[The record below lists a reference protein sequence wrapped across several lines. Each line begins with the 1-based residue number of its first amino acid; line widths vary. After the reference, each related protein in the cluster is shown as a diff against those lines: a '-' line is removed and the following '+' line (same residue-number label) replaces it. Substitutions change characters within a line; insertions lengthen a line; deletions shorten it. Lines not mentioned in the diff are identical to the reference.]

1 MLQRLVVEPG
11 PPPDVAPG
19 DAGDVIRPSLRT
31 RDRAPRRAR
40 RGAARLKT
48 GQVSTAPAPV
58 AVIGGSGL
66 YSLFDEAASESRT
79 IPTPYGAV
87 DVTTGTLGTRSAIF
101 LPRHG
106 TGHSVAPHRIPYR
119 ANIWALASLG
129 ARAII
134 STAAVGAVD
143 PAYPVGTLA
152 LPDQYLDR
160 TRGRDDTFFDEDD
173 VQHLPSAD
181 PFCPELREI
190 AKPTTDKDEATVA
203 VIPGPRFST
212 RAESV
217 ALRQAGAHLV
227 NMTLYPEVP
236 LAAELNIGTVT
247 LAFVTDNDATP
258 SDEPVTAERVFARL
272 KAAQPRIVAAIEA
285 IAAGIPD
292 DYRARELIDP
302 AAVARV
308 LAWPTR

>member
-1 MLQRLVVEPG
+1 VTTP
-11 PPPDVAPG
+11 
-19 DAGDVIRPSLRT
+19 RT
-31 RDRAPRRAR
+31 
-40 RGAARLKT
+40 
-48 GQVSTAPAPV
+48 SV

-66 YSLFDEAASESRT
+66 YSLFGPAESKT
-79 IPTPYGAV
+79 FAIATPYGAV
-87 DVTTGTLGTRSAIF
+87 EITSGTLGTRPAIF

-134 STAAVGAVD
+134 STAAVGAID

-173 VQHLPSAD
+173 VQHLPSAE

-190 AKPTTDKDEATVA
+190 AKPKVDRHEATVA

-258 SDEPVTAERVFARL
+258 SAEPLTAELVFARL
-272 KAAQPRIVAAIEA
+272 RIATRSGGFPRAKQRRGLMVVWSRRLHRWDVLRPQLHPGRDQELP
-285 IAAGIPD
+285 AGSGP
-292 DYRARELIDP
+292 RLVPRP
-302 AAVARV
+302 
-308 LAWPTR
+308 

>member
-1 MLQRLVVEPG
+1 
-11 PPPDVAPG
+11 
-19 DAGDVIRPSLRT
+19 
-31 RDRAPRRAR
+31 
-40 RGAARLKT
+40 
-48 GQVSTAPAPV
+48 VSAVSVGV

-66 YSLFDEAASESRT
+66 YDLFAQAESDVRT
-79 IPTPYGAV
+79 VATPYGPV
-87 DVTTGTLGTRSAIF
+87 EVTTGTLGDRPAIF

-119 ANIWALASLG
+119 ANVWALASLG
-129 ARAII
+129 ARAVI

-190 AKPTTDKDEATVA
+190 AKPTADKHEATVA

-272 KAAQPRIVAAIEA
+272 KAAQPRIIAAIEA

-308 LAWPTR
+308 LARPTR

>member
-1 MLQRLVVEPG
+1 VVP
-11 PPPDVAPG
+11 
-19 DAGDVIRPSLRT
+19 LR
-31 RDRAPRRAR
+31 
-40 RGAARLKT
+40 
-48 GQVSTAPAPV
+48 VSRPAPV

-66 YSLFDEAASESRT
+66 YSLFDPAASESRT
-79 IPTPYGAV
+79 IPTPYGSVA
-87 DVTTGTLGTRSAIF
+87 VTTGKLGGRDAIF
-101 LPRHG
+101 LARHG
-106 TGHSVAPHRIPYR
+106 TGHSVAPHLIPYR

-129 ARAII
+129 TRAII

-143 PAYPVGTLA
+143 PRYPVGTLA

-160 TRGRDDTFFDEDD
+160 TRARDDTFFDEDS

-190 AKPTTDKDEATVA
+190 ARATADVDQHEATVA

-236 LAAELNIGTVT
+236 LAAELTIGTVT
-247 LAFVTDNDATP
+247 LASVTDNDAAP
-258 SDEPVTAERVFARL
+258 SEEPLTAEVVFARL

-285 IAAGIPD
+285 IAAGIPG
-292 DYRARELIDP
+292 DYRARDLIDP
-302 AAVARV
+302 AAVVAV
-308 LAWPTR
+308 LQRPTR

>member
-1 MLQRLVVEPG
+1 M
-11 PPPDVAPG
+11 
-19 DAGDVIRPSLRT
+19 
-31 RDRAPRRAR
+31 
-40 RGAARLKT
+40 
-48 GQVSTAPAPV
+48 STASAPV

-66 YSLFDEAASESRT
+66 YSLFAPAASENRT
-79 IPTPYGAV
+79 IASPYGSVEA
-87 DVTTGTLGTRSAIF
+87 TFGTLAGRLAVF

-143 PAYPVGTLA
+143 PAYLVGTLA

-160 TRGRDDTFFDEDD
+160 TRGRDDTFFDDDD

-190 AKPTTDKDEATVA
+190 AKPTADQHEATVA

-272 KAAQPRIVAAIEA
+272 KAAQPRIIAAIEA

-302 AAVARV
+302 AAVTRV
-308 LAWPTR
+308 LARPTR

>member
-1 MLQRLVVEPG
+1 VT
-11 PPPDVAPG
+11 
-19 DAGDVIRPSLRT
+19 S
-31 RDRAPRRAR
+31 
-40 RGAARLKT
+40 
-48 GQVSTAPAPV
+48 APAPV

-66 YSLFDEAASESRT
+66 YSLFSPVTSENRT
-79 IPTPYGAV
+79 VPTPYGIV
-87 DVTTGTLGTRSAIF
+87 EVTEGVLADRPSVF

-106 TGHSVAPHRIPYR
+106 TGHSAAPHRIPYR

-160 TRGRDDTFFDEDD
+160 TRGRDDTFFDEGD

-181 PFCPELREI
+181 PFCPELRDI
-190 AKPTTDKDEATVA
+190 AKSTADKHEATVA

-272 KAAQPRIVAAIEA
+272 KAAQPRIIAAIEA
-285 IAAGIPD
+285 IAAGIPA

-308 LAWPTR
+308 LARPTR

>member
-1 MLQRLVVEPG
+1 M
-11 PPPDVAPG
+11 
-19 DAGDVIRPSLRT
+19 
-31 RDRAPRRAR
+31 
-40 RGAARLKT
+40 
-48 GQVSTAPAPV
+48 STASAPV

-66 YSLFDEAASESRT
+66 YSLFDPAHSETRT
-79 IPTPYGAV
+79 VSTPYGAV
-87 DVTTGTLGTRSAIF
+87 TVTAGELGGQRAVF

-119 ANIWALASLG
+119 ANVWALASLG
-129 ARAII
+129 VRAII

-160 TRGRDDTFFDEDD
+160 TRGRDDTFFDDD
-173 VQHLPSAD
+173 SVQHLPSAD

-190 AKPTTDKDEATVA
+190 AIGTARADATEGTVA
-203 VIPGPRFST
+203 VISGPRFST

-236 LAAELNIGTVT
+236 LAAELTIGTVT
-247 LAFVTDNDATP
+247 LAFVTDNDAAPADETGT
-258 SDEPVTAERVFARL
+258 DEPVTAEVVFARL
-272 KAAQPRIVAAIEA
+272 RDAQPRIVAAIEK
-285 IAAGIPD
+285 IAAGIPA
-292 DYRARELIDP
+292 DYRARDLIDP
-302 AAVARV
+302 AAVATV
-308 LAWPTR
+308 LARPTR

>member
-1 MLQRLVVEPG
+1 MAL
-11 PPPDVAPG
+11 
-19 DAGDVIRPSLRT
+19 
-31 RDRAPRRAR
+31 
-40 RGAARLKT
+40 AAWLKT
-48 GQVSTAPAPV
+48 GQVSTTSVPV
-58 AVIGGSGL
+58 AVVGGSGL
-66 YSLFDEAASESRT
+66 YSLFAPAESQTRT
-79 IPTPYGAV
+79 LATPYGHV
-87 DVTTGTLGTRSAIF
+87 DITTGTLGGRPVIF

-160 TRGRDDTFFDEDD
+160 TRGRDDTFFDDDD

-181 PFCPELREI
+181 PFCPELRET
-190 AKPTTDKDEATVA
+190 AKPTTDKHDATVA

-272 KAAQPRIVAAIEA
+272 KAAQPRIIAAIES
-285 IAAGIPD
+285 IAAGIPA

-308 LAWPTR
+308 LARPTR

>member
-1 MLQRLVVEPG
+1 VTTAS
-11 PPPDVAPG
+11 AP
-19 DAGDVIRPSLRT
+19 I
-31 RDRAPRRAR
+31 
-40 RGAARLKT
+40 
-48 GQVSTAPAPV
+48 

-66 YSLFDEAASESRT
+66 YSLIPPAESQTRPV
-79 IPTPYGAV
+79 PTPNGPV
-87 DVTTGTLGTRSAIF
+87 EVMTGTLGTRPAIF

-106 TGHSVAPHRIPYR
+106 AGHSVAPHRIPYR
-119 ANIWALASLG
+119 ANIWAVASLG

-160 TRGRDDTFFDEDD
+160 TRGRDDTFFDEGD

-190 AKPTTDKDEATVA
+190 AKPKTDKHEATVA

-272 KAAQPRIVAAIEA
+272 KAAQPRIIAAIEA

-308 LAWPTR
+308 LARPTR

>member
-1 MLQRLVVEPG
+1 MTVG
-11 PPPDVAPG
+11 H
-19 DAGDVIRPSLRT
+19 
-31 RDRAPRRAR
+31 
-40 RGAARLKT
+40 
-48 GQVSTAPAPV
+48 APV

-66 YSLFDEAASESRT
+66 YSLFPPGASQHRIIS
-79 IPTPYGAV
+79 TPHGPV
-87 DVTTGTLGTRSAIF
+87 EVTTGTLGTRPAIF

-160 TRGRDDTFFDEDD
+160 TRGRDDTFFDDDD

-190 AKPTTDKDEATVA
+190 AKPTTDRHEATVA

-236 LAAELNIGTVT
+236 LAAALNIGTVT
-247 LAFVTDNDATP
+247 LAVVTDDLP
-258 SDEPVTAERVFARL
+258 G
-272 KAAQPRIVAAIEA
+272 AQTQ
-285 IAAGIPD
+285 
-292 DYRARELIDP
+292 RARRQGS
-302 AAVARV
+302 A
-308 LAWPTR
+308 TRR

>member
-1 MLQRLVVEPG
+1 
-11 PPPDVAPG
+11 
-19 DAGDVIRPSLRT
+19 
-31 RDRAPRRAR
+31 
-40 RGAARLKT
+40 LKT
-48 GQVSTAPAPV
+48 GQVSTTSAPV

-66 YSLFDEAASESRT
+66 YSLFNAAASESRT
-79 IPTPYGAV
+79 IPTPYGPV
-87 DVTTGTLGTRSAIF
+87 EVTTGTLGDRPAIF

-134 STAAVGAVD
+134 STAAAGAVG

-160 TRGRDDTFFDEDD
+160 TRGRDDTFFDGDD

-190 AKPTTDKDEATVA
+190 AKPTADQHEAT
-203 VIPGPRFST
+203 
-212 RAESV
+212 ESL

-247 LAFVTDNDATP
+247 LAFVTDNDASP

-308 LAWPTR
+308 LARPRR

>member
-1 MLQRLVVEPG
+1 M
-11 PPPDVAPG
+11 
-19 DAGDVIRPSLRT
+19 
-31 RDRAPRRAR
+31 
-40 RGAARLKT
+40 
-48 GQVSTAPAPV
+48 STAPAPV

-66 YSLFDEAASESRT
+66 YSLFAPGAAET
-79 IPTPYGAV
+79 HDIATPYGAV
-87 DVTTGTLGTRSAIF
+87 TVTSGEIGGTPAVF

-106 TGHSVAPHRIPYR
+106 TGHSVAPHLIPYR

-129 ARAII
+129 VRAII

-160 TRGRDDTFFDEDD
+160 TRGRDDTFFDEGS
-173 VQHLPSAD
+173 VQHLPSVE
-181 PFCPELREI
+181 PFCPELRGI
-190 AKPTTDKDEATVA
+190 AAGVADAGSATVA

-247 LAFVTDNDATP
+247 LAFVTDNDAAP
-258 SDEPVTAERVFARL
+258 SDEPLTAEIVFARL
-272 KAAQPRIVAAIEA
+272 RDAQPRLVAAIAA
-285 IAAGIPD
+285 IAAGIPA
-292 DYRARELIDP
+292 DYRARDLIDP
-302 AAVARV
+302 AAVAAV
-308 LAWPTR
+308 LARPTR

>member
-1 MLQRLVVEPG
+1 
-11 PPPDVAPG
+11 
-19 DAGDVIRPSLRT
+19 
-31 RDRAPRRAR
+31 
-40 RGAARLKT
+40 
-48 GQVSTAPAPV
+48 VSTAA
-58 AVIGGSGL
+58 ASFGVIGGSGL
-66 YSLFDEAASESRT
+66 YSLFTPAESQTRI
-79 IPTPYGAV
+79 IPTPYGPV
-87 DVTTGTLGTRSAIF
+87 DVTTGTLGARPAIF

-143 PAYPVGTLA
+143 PAYPVETLA

-190 AKPTTDKDEATVA
+190 AKPTADKHEATVA

-236 LAAELNIGTVT
+236 LAAELNIGTVA
-247 LAFVTDNDATP
+247 LAFVTDDLP
-258 SDEPVTAERVFARL
+258 G
-272 KAAQPRIVAAIEA
+272 AQTQ
-285 IAAGIPD
+285 
-292 DYRARELIDP
+292 RARRQGS
-302 AAVARV
+302 A
-308 LAWPTR
+308 TRR

>member
-1 MLQRLVVEPG
+1 
-11 PPPDVAPG
+11 
-19 DAGDVIRPSLRT
+19 
-31 RDRAPRRAR
+31 
-40 RGAARLKT
+40 
-48 GQVSTAPAPV
+48 VSTASAPV

-66 YSLFDEAASESRT
+66 YSLFDPAEFQSHAVA
-79 IPTPYGAV
+79 TPDGAV
-87 DVTTGTLGTRSAIF
+87 IVAKGEVGGREAVF

-106 TGHSVAPHRIPYR
+106 TGHSLAPHRIPYR

-190 AKPTTDKDEATVA
+190 AKPTADKHEATVA

-308 LAWPTR
+308 LARPPR

>member
-1 MLQRLVVEPG
+1 MTK
-11 PPPDVAPG
+11 
-19 DAGDVIRPSLRT
+19 S
-31 RDRAPRRAR
+31 
-40 RGAARLKT
+40 
-48 GQVSTAPAPV
+48 SAPV

-66 YSLFDEAASESRT
+66 YSLFDPAEFQSHAVA
-79 IPTPYGAV
+79 TPDGAV
-87 DVTTGTLGTRSAIF
+87 IVAKGEVGGREAVF

-106 TGHSVAPHRIPYR
+106 TGHSLAPHRIPYR

-160 TRGRDDTFFDEDD
+160 TRGRDDTFFDDDD

-190 AKPTTDKDEATVA
+190 AKPTADQHEATVA

-272 KAAQPRIVAAIEA
+272 KAAQPRIIAAIES

-292 DYRARELIDP
+292 D
-302 AAVARV
+302 
-308 LAWPTR
+308 

>member
-1 MLQRLVVEPG
+1 M
-11 PPPDVAPG
+11 
-19 DAGDVIRPSLRT
+19 T
-31 RDRAPRRAR
+31 
-40 RGAARLKT
+40 T
-48 GQVSTAPAPV
+48 GPAPV

-66 YSLFDEAASESRT
+66 YSLFDAEASELGS

-87 DVTTGTLGTRSAIF
+87 DVTTGLLGDRPAVF

-106 TGHSVAPHRIPYR
+106 RGHSVAPHRIPYR
-119 ANIWALASLG
+119 ANIWALSSLG

-160 TRGRDDTFFDEDD
+160 TRGRDDTFFDDDD

-181 PFCPELREI
+181 PFCPELRVI
-190 AKPTTDKDEATVA
+190 AKPTTDRHEATVA

-258 SDEPVTAERVFARL
+258 SDEPVTAELVFARL
-272 KAAQPRIVAAIEA
+272 KAAQPRIIAAIEA

-292 DYRARELIDP
+292 GYRARELIDP

-308 LAWPTR
+308 LARPTR

>member
-1 MLQRLVVEPG
+1 M
-11 PPPDVAPG
+11 ACS
-19 DAGDVIRPSLRT
+19 DALALAVWTPRPLRT
-31 RDRAPRRAR
+31 GDRAPRTGP
-40 RGAARLKT
+40 RGVARLKT
-48 GQVSTAPAPV
+48 GLVNIASGPV

-66 YSLFDEAASESRT
+66 YSLFDAAASESRA
-79 IPTPYGAV
+79 ISTPYGTV
-87 DVTTGTLGTRSAIF
+87 DVTTCTLGTRPAIF

-129 ARAII
+129 GRAII

-143 PAYPVGTLA
+143 PAYPVGTLV

-160 TRGRDDTFFDEDD
+160 TRGRDDTFFDDDD

-190 AKPTTDKDEATVA
+190 AKPTTDIHEATVA

-217 ALRQAGAHLV
+217 ALRQADAHLV

-236 LAAELNIGTVT
+236 LAAELNIGTVA
-247 LAFVTDNDATP
+247 LAFVTDDLP
-258 SDEPVTAERVFARL
+258 G
-272 KAAQPRIVAAIEA
+272 AQTQ
-285 IAAGIPD
+285 
-292 DYRARELIDP
+292 RARRQGS
-302 AAVARV
+302 A
-308 LAWPTR
+308 TRR